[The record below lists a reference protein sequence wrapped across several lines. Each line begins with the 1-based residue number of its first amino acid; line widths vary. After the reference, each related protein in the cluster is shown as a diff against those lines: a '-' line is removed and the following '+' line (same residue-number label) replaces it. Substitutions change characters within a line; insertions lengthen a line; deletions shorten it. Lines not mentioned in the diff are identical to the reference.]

1 MLSCVALT
9 FLGAVSFSD
18 IPALTV
24 EVETG
29 ARALTAQTEITPSL
43 LADIADFSSDAEQ
56 LSVALGRAGVQQ
68 DLPCMFHGIAA
79 DARDRMTEFRDADTE
94 VERYAAFTNLRVLLD
109 DAIQL
114 APIAASMAADAA
126 ERDIAAR

>member
-43 LADIADFSSDAEQ
+43 LADIADFSGDAER

-68 DLPCMFHGIAA
+68 DMPCIFHDIAT
-79 DARDRMTEFRDADTE
+79 DARARMTEFRDADTAA
-94 VERYAAFTNLRVLLD
+94 ERSAAFTNLRMLAD

-114 APIAASMAADAA
+114 APIAASMAADAT
-126 ERDIAAR
+126 ERDVAAR